1 MMSCPK
7 SQYQNQGPA
16 KTRVPVLDQCFL
28 YFGFLLSLL
37 LPDSS
42 SALLPPRL
50 TRLPSGD
57 GGHCQ
62 GSKERFGAAV

>member
-1 MMSCPK
+1 MSCPK

-28 YFGFLLSLL
+28 YFGFLLGL

-42 SALLPPRL
+42 SARSHPGCPL
-50 TRLPSGD
+50 GM
-57 GGHCQ
+57 GGMARS
-62 GSKERFGAAV
+62 SKERFGASV

>member
-28 YFGFLLSLL
+28 CFGFLLGLL

-42 SALLPPRL
+42 SAPLPP
-50 TRLPSGD
+50 RLPSGD
-57 GGHCQ
+57 GGHGQ
-62 GSKERFGAAV
+62 GSKERFGASV